1 VFYFGPDVLLGHGRD
16 DTGELGGVS
25 WCYLECIFCCQV

>member
-1 VFYFGPDVLLGHGRD
+1 VFYFGPDVLLGCGHD

-25 WCYLECIFCCQV
+25 WHYLERTFGCRV